1 MFHPLAAFRRTAP
14 ALAHLSLLA
23 AAPAFGA
30 GFALQEN
37 SASGLGNAYA
47 GGAAAA
53 DDATTLWSNAAGM
66 ARLGSRQ
73 VAGALNL
80 IWPSM
85 EFRNAGSVAAAQ
97 QGLGGEGGNAGSIAV
112 VPNLYLTWPIDRQWS
127 VGVGV
132 NAPFGLKTEYDNG
145 WIGRFQGLKSEIK
158 TINVNPAVSW
168 QPVEGLSIGA
178 GANYQYLDATF
189 TSNANYSGALLS
201 AAAANGIAP
210 GSPTFNAIARAT
222 PGLQSNVEVTGDDSA
237 WGWNLGVLFEFAPD
251 QRIGA
256 QYRSALKYEIGGKVS
271 FANPALPA
279 LPPALAG
286 VVGALANGVNTQLL
300 YNSSVRSSIKLP
312 EIVNVSYFG
321 RLNERWDLMADAQY
335 TGWSSIETL
344 TFTRGNGQPLQTT
357 AENFRNAWRVAL
369 GANYRH
375 DAQWL
380 LRGGVAYDRSPVQ
393 DGWRTVR
400 LPDADRTW
408 LALGARYTPDP
419 TWWIDVGAA
428 YIWVKSGG
436 IDEIGSSN
444 FGMPPS
450 AAQSGRVSGSY
461 GNSVVVLSAQ
471 LTYAF

>member
-1 MFHPLAAFRRTAP
+1 MHHATRAAGRTAP
-14 ALAHLSLLA
+14 LACLWLCA

-47 GGAAAA
+47 GGAAVA

-73 VAGALNL
+73 AAGALNL

-97 QGLGGEGGNAGSIAV
+97 QALGGEGGNAGAVAV
-112 VPNLYLTWPIDRQWS
+112 VPNLYLAWPIDRQWAL
-127 VGVGV
+127 GVGV
-132 NAPFGLKTEYDNG
+132 NAPFGLKTEYDSG
-145 WIGRFQGLKSEIK
+145 WIGRFQGLKSEIT
-158 TINVNPAVSW
+158 TINVNPALSW
-168 QPVEGLSIGA
+168 KPLEGLSIGV
-178 GANYQYLDATF
+178 GVNYQYLDATF
-189 TSNANYSGALLS
+189 TSNANYSAALLS

-210 GSPTFNAIARAT
+210 GSPTFNAIAQAT
-222 PGLQSNVEVTGDDSA
+222 RGLQSNVEVDGDDSA
-237 WGWNLGVLFEFAPD
+237 WGWNIGVLFEFAPE

-256 QYRSALKYEIGGKVS
+256 HYRSALKYEVGGNVS
-271 FANPALPA
+271 FANPTLPT

-286 VVGALANGVNTQLL
+286 VVGALANGVNTQVL
-300 YNSSVRSSIKLP
+300 YNSSVRSSIELP

-321 RLNERWDLMADAQY
+321 RLDERWDLMADVQY

-357 AENFRNAWRVAL
+357 VEHFRNAWRVAL
-369 GANYRH
+369 GANYRF

-380 LRGGVAYDRSPVQ
+380 LRGGVAWDQSPVQ

-400 LPDADRTW
+400 LPDSDRTW
-408 LALGARYTPDP
+408 LALGARYRPDP
-419 TWWIDVGAA
+419 KWWVDVGAA
-428 YIWVKSGG
+428 YIWVRSGD

-450 AAQSGRVSGSY
+450 AAQSGRVSGSFD
-461 GNSVVVLSAQ
+461 NSVVVLSVQ
-471 LTYAF
+471 LTCAF

>member
-1 MFHPLAAFRRTAP
+1 M
-14 ALAHLSLLA
+14 
-23 AAPAFGA
+23 
-30 GFALQEN
+30 
-37 SASGLGNAYA
+37 
-47 GGAAAA
+47 
-53 DDATTLWSNAAGM
+53 
-66 ARLGSRQ
+66 
-73 VAGALNL
+73 
-80 IWPSM
+80 
-85 EFRNAGSVAAAQ
+85 
-97 QGLGGEGGNAGSIAV
+97 
-112 VPNLYLTWPIDRQWS
+112 
-127 VGVGV
+127 
-132 NAPFGLKTEYDNG
+132 
-145 WIGRFQGLKSEIK
+145 KSEIK
-158 TINVNPAVSW
+158 TVNVNPAVSW

-408 LALGARYTPDP
+408 LALGARWTPDP